1 MSVYFVLTTNFLFVM
16 NLTIT
21 YYTLFFVLFFSSCQS
36 NSQQEKTGMP
46 ITYKITGSIEPE
58 GHGTVYLQ
66 DHENPMQQFQRAE
79 VNQGNF
85 ILEGELAIDAF
96 YDLIIKSDSA
106 SEQSFRYMYPLY
118 VEGGVDYAITVKQ
131 NGDSYDVDV
140 KTNSLTT
147 NELIAFNKN
156 KEKQVR
162 DLDKKL
168 TEIRNEIG
176 DLNAKLMT
184 ITRGQESIYNQT
196 IDRLETL
203 SKQSADIRR
212 KKDDKQLYADYVLN
226 SNQKASFLI
235 PYSFKYIDV
244 NKENYER
251 YEEILATL
259 DPTIQKHP
267 LVKAAIAKVEEVKD
281 YYGNMPAFPEITPR
295 NLQGDSLKF
304 DQLKDKKMIIVAVW
318 SSKGKNS
325 KMDLP
330 VLVKKEAELN
340 KLGVEIVYLTDDED
354 YERWRRSNQAIGLGS
369 NSYLLNVTDRDFI
382 KNSYNIAVTPRYLWV
397 DPKSRA
403 IIELAGEDP
412 TLPDFIQKVKNK
424 L

>member
-1 MSVYFVLTTNFLFVM
+1 
-16 NLTIT
+16 
-21 YYTLFFVLFFSSCQS
+21 
-36 NSQQEKTGMP
+36 
-46 ITYKITGSIEPE
+46 
-58 GHGTVYLQ
+58 
-66 DHENPMQQFQRAE
+66 
-79 VNQGNF
+79 
-85 ILEGELAIDAF
+85 
-96 YDLIIKSDSA
+96 
-106 SEQSFRYMYPLY
+106 

-244 NKENYER
+244 N
-251 YEEILATL
+251 
-259 DPTIQKHP
+259 
-267 LVKAAIAKVEEVKD
+267 
-281 YYGNMPAFPEITPR
+281 
-295 NLQGDSLKF
+295 
-304 DQLKDKKMIIVAVW
+304 
-318 SSKGKNS
+318 
-325 KMDLP
+325 
-330 VLVKKEAELN
+330 
-340 KLGVEIVYLTDDED
+340 
-354 YERWRRSNQAIGLGS
+354 
-369 NSYLLNVTDRDFI
+369 
-382 KNSYNIAVTPRYLWV
+382 
-397 DPKSRA
+397 
-403 IIELAGEDP
+403 
-412 TLPDFIQKVKNK
+412 
-424 L
+424 